1 MSINIKSFASFVL
14 KHNILLSNKIKQIEK
29 NYESS
34 NNLNLKNDK
43 FIRLIH
49 GVFDN
54 NKFYKN
60 LYSEH
65 GIEKSDI
72 KTINDISK
80 LPLINKQTVIE
91 NSNLIKQGKYLFTN
105 KGYTSGTT
113 GTPLEVYRN
122 YDSILTENAYVWWF
136 RLKSG
141 LQIKDKKISIR
152 GDLDR
157 NRLYSFDKASNTLHI
172 SSFALNDNN
181 IKKLVAVIKS
191 FKPKAALGYPSSL
204 FTIASW
210 LVENNEELDI
220 PLSFTSSESLL
231 VFQEEK
237 INQAFKTKIYDW
249 YGNAERTISLY
260 REEGKYY
267 EPFLYSINEYTQN
280 NVITTS
286 LTNDYFPL
294 IRYEVN
300 DKIIVSKDFNIEK
313 KSFAINSIE
322 GRVEDYIV
330 LLDGSK
336 IGRLDVVFKGV
347 KNIKF
352 AQIIQ
357 EEIFCII
364 VKIVKGA
371 NFSSRDED
379 KLTNNIMLKLGE
391 DFKVHIQYI
400 EKKDLEI
407 TSSGKFKLVISK
419 IKNITN

>member
-1 MSINIKSFASFVL
+1 MIKELKLYSQYII
-14 KHNILLSNKIKQIEK
+14 KHNFLLKKKIKQIEEYYK
-29 NYESS
+29 SS
-34 NNLNLKNDK
+34 NNLHLKNDK

-49 GVFDN
+49 STFDN

-60 LYSEH
+60 FYSEH

-72 KTINDISK
+72 KTIDDISK
-80 LPLINKQTVIE
+80 LPVINKQTIIE
-91 NSNLIKQGKYLFTN
+91 NSNLIKQGMYLFSN

-113 GTPLEVYRN
+113 GTPLTVYRN

-141 LQIKDKKISIR
+141 LELKDKKISIR
-152 GDLDR
+152 GDLNR
-157 NRLYSFDKASNTLHI
+157 NSLYSFDKVSNTLYI
-172 SSFALNDNN
+172 SSFALNDKN
-181 IKKLVAVIKS
+181 IKKIIAVIKD

-204 FTIASW
+204 YTIASW
-210 LVENNEELDI
+210 LVENNQELDI

-231 VFQEEK
+231 AFQEEK
-237 INQAFKTKIYDW
+237 IKLAFNTKMYDW

-267 EPFLYSINEYTQN
+267 EPFLYSINEYTQS

-286 LTNDYFPL
+286 LINDYFPL

-300 DKIIVSKDFNIEK
+300 DKIIASEDFNIEK
-313 KSFAINSIE
+313 KSFVVNSIE
-322 GRVEDYIV
+322 GRVEDYVV

-357 EEIFCII
+357 EEKFSVI
-364 VKIVKGA
+364 VKIVKGT
-371 NFSSRDED
+371 NFSTRDEA
-379 KLTNNIMLKLGE
+379 KLINNLVMKLGQ

-400 EKKDLEI
+400 NKEDLEI

-419 IKNITN
+419 LK